1 MLSDLIDSR
10 ELFEAVLKAMADMVL
25 VFDDEGRLIYYNIPE
40 NSELSLPPEQLLGLR
55 YREAMGEGLGQQFD
69 DAIEATR
76 MGAVGTIEY
85 CLETQNGLKWFSAQ
99 ISPIE
104 EGDRFMG
111 SVAVVHDIDDYKR
124 ALKDLKLAG
133 ILFEST
139 IEGICV
145 CTATGAIR
153 AVNPAFTA
161 ITGYAAEEVIGHNPR
176 VLKSDRHDQAFY
188 QEMWDS
194 LIKNGSWQGEIWNRR
209 KNGETYPEF
218 LAINEVRDRTGKLNY
233 YVGVFTDLSEIK
245 LRDDLI
251 RHQTYHDPLTNL
263 PNRDLFE
270 DRLKV
275 AARQHGRKEEV
286 FAVVMLDI
294 DNFKQVNN
302 SLGHAVGD
310 QLLRLVGERL
320 VGCMRESDTVARM
333 GADRFV
339 MLLPAPG
346 VRNESDVLAAVKR
359 VQSGFASPFA
369 CEGHEIHVSVSMGL
383 ALFPSDGRDGL
394 TLLKHADQAIVHARS
409 QGKKSSYSFY
419 SDEMNASVTRRFALE
434 NELHS
439 ALAQNQFELF
449 YQPVVEARSGMIRGA
464 EALIRWRHPQRG
476 LVPPNEF
483 IPLAE
488 ENGLITSIT
497 EWVVAKVLEDL
508 KLIPEDISISLNIS
522 ARDLAGD
529 RLEKAL
535 DKNAWHGATDRLVF
549 ELTENILVDRRES
562 VLETMG
568 RLRRRGVRFSI
579 DDFGTGYSSLSYLKR
594 FPLDYLKIDRSFVI
608 DLPLDDESCGIVH
621 AIIGLG
627 KALDL
632 ELIAEGVE
640 THHQL
645 DFLAAEGC
653 QYIQGYYFSKP
664 VPLEDFLKLPQ
675 VIERPE
681 PGQAG

>member
-1 MLSDLIDSR
+1 MLSELSDSR

-25 VFDDEGRLIYYNIPE
+25 VFDDDGRLIYYNIPE
-40 NSELSLPPEQLLGLR
+40 DSTLCLPQEQLLGMR
-55 YREAMGEGLGQQFD
+55 YREVIGEELGPQVEAALD
-69 DAIEATR
+69 ATR
-76 MGAVGTIEY
+76 RGVVGKVEY
-85 CLETQNGLKWFSAQ
+85 RLETTKGLRWFSAQ
-99 ISPIE
+99 MSPIVE
-104 EGDRFMG
+104 NERYMG

-145 CTATGAIR
+145 CNPEGTIR

-161 ITGYAAEEVIGHNPR
+161 ITGYAAVDVIGHNPR
-176 VLKSDRHDQAFY
+176 LLKSDRHDKEFY
-188 QEMWDS
+188 QEMWSS
-194 LIKNGSWQGEIWNRR
+194 LTKAGSWQGEIWNRR
-209 KNGETYPEF
+209 KSGETYPEF
-218 LAINEVRDRTGKLNY
+218 LAINEVRDRSGKLNY

-251 RHQTYHDPLTNL
+251 RHQTYHDPLTGL
-263 PNRDLFE
+263 PNRELLE

-275 AARQHGRKEEV
+275 AARLHGRREEV
-286 FAVVMLDI
+286 FAVVMLDL

-310 QLLRLVGERL
+310 QLLRLVAERL

-339 MLLPAPG
+339 MLLLPPG
-346 VRNESDVLAAVKR
+346 VRGVNDVLAAVRR
-359 VQSGFASPFA
+359 VQACFAKPFV
-369 CEGHEIHVSVSMGL
+369 CEEQEIYVSASMGL

-434 NELHS
+434 NELHN
-439 ALAQNQFELF
+439 ALAQNQFEIF
-449 YQPVVEARSGMIRGA
+449 YQPVVEAPSGVIRGA
-464 EALIRWRHPQRG
+464 EALIRWRHPERG

-497 EWVVAKVLEDL
+497 EWVLIKVLEDL
-508 KLIPEDISISLNIS
+508 KLIPEISISINIS

-535 DKNAWHGATDRLVF
+535 ESNIWPGAADRLVF
-549 ELTENILVDRRES
+549 ELTENTLVDRRES
-562 VLETMG
+562 VLQTMG
-568 RLRRRGVRFSI
+568 RLRRSGVRFSI

-645 DFLAAEGC
+645 EFLASEGC

-664 VPLEDFLKLPQ
+664 VPLADFLKLPQ

-681 PGQAG
+681 PGQGS